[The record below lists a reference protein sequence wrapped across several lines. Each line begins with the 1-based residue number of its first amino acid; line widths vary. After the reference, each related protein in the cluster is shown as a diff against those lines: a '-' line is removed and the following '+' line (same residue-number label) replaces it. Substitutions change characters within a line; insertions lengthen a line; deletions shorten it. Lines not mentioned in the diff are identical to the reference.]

1 MGLFSSFIYPSNSFL
16 SWINKSTLGLA
27 GVWTFILSYFFAI
40 SFRRLLYWTVLSTS
54 KFFPENSHITFYLFS
69 ESKKYS
75 AISAVHWNVFFF
87 SLWVSVSLP
96 YVFFFLLRGYRKFWL
111 STKVSTFSAAILF
124 QGDQRSWIPERVL
137 EFTIFLW
144 IPWILLLNVQVII
157 LCWIVV
163 PKFVWST
170 FAHQRSLT
178 SVIYAQKKWFSCA
191 EMIQL
196 KLPFCCRDR
205 IDIANMLK
213 DCHFQAAWLTESR
226 FKDCLQSQPVI
237 TTAYCMQTL

>member
-16 SWINKSTLGLA
+16 SWINKSALGLA

-124 QGDQRSWIPERVL
+124 QGDQRSWIPEFLENSWNSFKCQKETLNWLFFFESLESL
-137 EFTIFLW
+137 EFS
-144 IPWILLLNVQVII
+144 LN
-157 LCWIVV
+157 
-163 PKFVWST
+163 FVTECTTDYFMLNCS
-170 FAHQRSLT
+170 SEICL
-178 SVIYAQKKWFSCA
+178 VN
-191 EMIQL
+191 
-196 KLPFCCRDR
+196 FC
-205 IDIANMLK
+205 
-213 DCHFQAAWLTESR
+213 TPT
-226 FKDCLQSQPVI
+226 QSD
-237 TTAYCMQTL
+237 